1 VLVAEV
7 LSPRTQRYDRGD
19 KRPAY
24 QSLPT
29 LAEYLLIAQDEPR
42 AILVRRTDAG
52 WEETVIVGLEADLPL
67 NAVGLTL
74 PMGALYA

>member
-1 VLVAEV
+1 V
-7 LSPRTQRYDRGD
+7 
-19 KRPAY
+19 
-24 QSLPT
+24 
-29 LAEYLLIAQDEPR
+29 
-42 AILVRRTDAG
+42 ILVRRTDAG